1 MLAAHISNVMKHET
15 AGQDDGRHLRQGRSL
30 GGVGPRQR
38 FRSTLGALRRQQMV
52 YPDRDSSSAL
62 FERRCDM
69 TGDAKLLR
77 LAAEF
82 KAADDRRRNATART
96 AEIEAELDR
105 LGSRI
110 RKAEKK
116 EAKKAAAT
124 ARAFNRVMNTRAK
137 SLEGL
142 LAKVKVRRRWNIDDE
157 ASELQI
163 LKSL

>member
-1 MLAAHISNVMKHET
+1 
-15 AGQDDGRHLRQGRSL
+15 
-30 GGVGPRQR
+30 
-38 FRSTLGALRRQQMV
+38 
-52 YPDRDSSSAL
+52 
-62 FERRCDM
+62 M

-116 EAKKAAAT
+116 ETTKAAAT

-142 LAKVKVRRRWNIDDE
+142 LAKVKVRRRWNMDDE
-157 ASELQI
+157 ASEVQI
-163 LKSL
+163 LKSLVADIKAMS

>member
-1 MLAAHISNVMKHET
+1 
-15 AGQDDGRHLRQGRSL
+15 
-30 GGVGPRQR
+30 
-38 FRSTLGALRRQQMV
+38 
-52 YPDRDSSSAL
+52 
-62 FERRCDM
+62 M

-82 KAADDRRRNATART
+82 KAADDRRRNATAKT
-96 AEIEAELDR
+96 AELEAELDR

-163 LKSL
+163 LKSLVADIKAMS

>member
-1 MLAAHISNVMKHET
+1 MLAHA
-15 AGQDDGRHLRQGRSL
+15 
-30 GGVGPRQR
+30 
-38 FRSTLGALRRQQMV
+38 STLSRRGDPQSTLWIDAV
-52 YPDRDSSSAL
+52 YT
-62 FERRCDM
+62 RRV
-69 TGDAKLLR
+69 
-77 LAAEF
+77 AEF

-96 AEIEAELDR
+96 AELEAAIDR

-110 RKAEKK
+110 RKAEEK

-163 LKSL
+163 LKSLVADIKAMS

>member
-1 MLAAHISNVMKHET
+1 ME
-15 AGQDDGRHLRQGRSL
+15 
-30 GGVGPRQR
+30 P
-38 FRSTLGALRRQQMV
+38 
-52 YPDRDSSSAL
+52 
-62 FERRCDM
+62 
-69 TGDAKLLR
+69 DAKLLR
-77 LAAEF
+77 RVAKF

-96 AEIEAELDR
+96 AELEAELDR

-142 LAKVKVRRRWNIDDE
+142 LAKVKVRRPWNTDDE
-157 ASELQI
+157 ASEVQI
-163 LKSL
+163 LKALSPISRPCHDRNGRR

>member
-1 MLAAHISNVMKHET
+1 
-15 AGQDDGRHLRQGRSL
+15 
-30 GGVGPRQR
+30 
-38 FRSTLGALRRQQMV
+38 
-52 YPDRDSSSAL
+52 
-62 FERRCDM
+62 M

-116 EAKKAAAT
+116 ETTKA
-124 ARAFNRVMNTRAK
+124 RGWSSSV
-137 SLEGL
+137 SEG
-142 LAKVKVRRRWNIDDE
+142 
-157 ASELQI
+157 
-163 LKSL
+163 